1 MNTQVV
7 LVLDTRYIKVDGT
20 APVIIRIIHHRAS
33 SQVKTGTYVAEKD
46 WDIKGRKIKASYK
59 GTESVARLNNQ
70 LQKKKAEVMDVI
82 TKLDEQKRLDA
93 LSVVEL
99 KNLIDSKSN
108 QVSFT
113 GYANRLIADEIKMGK
128 IGNARSYQC
137 AVNVLTTFAK
147 DKDIAFHELTY
158 SFIKKFESYHL
169 AKGTSHN
176 GLATYLKKIRAIY
189 NKAIK
194 DGIVEKGSYPFESY
208 SIKTTKTRKR
218 AIGMDA
224 IKRIIDLPL
233 DAGHTLYHS
242 RNYFLLSF
250 YMRGM
255 SFADMAHLKV
265 ENMIDGRILYQR
277 QKTDKPYNIKI
288 TAEIQ
293 TLLTIYTA
301 GKTSE
306 EYVFPIIKSSN
317 SERRYQDVISARTL
331 FNKHLTDI
339 AKLCDI
345 QEHLT
350 SYVSRHSF
358 ATRAKN
364 LGVPIATISD
374 MLGHDNIK
382 TTEVYLDSL
391 PSDIMDEAHEMV
403 IR

>member
-33 SQVKTGTYVAEKD
+33 SQIKTGTYVTEKD
-46 WDIKGRKIKASYK
+46 WDDKKRIIKPSYK
-59 GTESVARLNNQ
+59 GTESVIRLNNQ
-70 LQKKKAEVMDVI
+70 LQKKKAEILDAI
-82 TKLDEQKRLDA
+82 TKLDEQKRLDS

-99 KNLIDSKSN
+99 KDLIDTKSN
-108 QVSFT
+108 QTSFT
-113 GYANRLIADEIKMGK
+113 KYAEKLIAEQKETGK
-128 IGNARSYQC
+128 IGNARAYQC
-137 AVNVLTTFAK
+137 ALSALNTFVK
-147 DKDIAFHELTY
+147 DKDIAFHDLNY
-158 SFIKKFESYHL
+158 AFIKKFESHHL
-169 AKGTSHN
+169 KNRTSLN
-176 GLATYLKKIRAIY
+176 GLATYLKKIRAMY
-189 NKAIK
+189 NRAIK
-194 DGIVEKGSYPFESY
+194 DGLVEKNMYPFESY

-218 AIGMDA
+218 AISMDA
-224 IKRIIDLPL
+224 IKKIIELKLASDHSYY
-233 DAGHTLYHS
+233 DA

-265 ENMIDGRILYQR
+265 TNMIDGRIYYER

-288 TAEIQ
+288 TPEIQ
-293 TLLTIYTA
+293 ALLELYLP
-301 GKTSE
+301 GKSADD
-306 EYVFPIIKSSN
+306 YIFPIIKSADIAQQ
-317 SERRYQDVISARTL
+317 YQEVASARNA
-331 FNKHLTDI
+331 FNIGLKGI
-339 AKLCDI
+339 AGLCEI

-364 LGVPIATISD
+364 LGVPIATISE

-391 PSDIMDEAHEMV
+391 PSDIMDEAHEKI

>member
-1 MNTQVV
+1 MTTQVV
-7 LVLDTRYIKVDGT
+7 LVLDTRYTKVDGT

-33 SQVKTGTYVAEKD
+33 SQIKTGIYVTEKD
-46 WDIKGRKIKASYK
+46 WDAQLRKIKPSYK
-59 GTESVARLNNQ
+59 GTESVMRLNNQ
-70 LQKKKAEVMDVI
+70 LQKKKAEVLDAI

-99 KNLIDSKSN
+99 KNLIDTKSN

-113 GYANRLIADEIKMGK
+113 KYAERVIADETNMGK

-147 DKDIAFHELTY
+147 GKDIAFHELTY

-194 DGIVEKGSYPFESY
+194 DGIVEKSSYPFESY

-224 IKRIIDLPL
+224 IKRIIDLSL
-233 DAGHTLYHS
+233 DADHTFYHS

-265 ENMIDGRILYQR
+265 ENIIDGRVFYQR

-288 TAEIQ
+288 TPEIQ
-293 TLLTIYTA
+293 ALLTIYTA
-301 GKTSE
+301 DKASE
-306 EYVFPIIKSSN
+306 EYIFPIIKSSDPQKQ
-317 SERRYQDVISARTL
+317 YQDVVSSRTV
-331 FNKHLTDI
+331 FNLHLNGI

-391 PSDIMDEAHEMV
+391 PSDIMDEAHERI